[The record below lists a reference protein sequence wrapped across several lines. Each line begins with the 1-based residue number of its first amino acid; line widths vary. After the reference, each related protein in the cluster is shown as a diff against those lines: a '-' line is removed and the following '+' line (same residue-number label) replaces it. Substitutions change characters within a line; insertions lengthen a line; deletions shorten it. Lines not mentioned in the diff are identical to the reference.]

1 EYPSIVFD
9 NEYLKRDPALEWV
22 TPGHPLF
29 EAVREEVTEHVREDL
44 QRGAVFFDLHHAQPC
59 RLDVFAASIKDGRGN
74 QLHRRLFV
82 VQADLSGQMSIRQP
96 TIFLDLA
103 LAPKGTAVP
112 DGDGMPD
119 QTAAERFLI
128 AGALNPFLSEV
139 AAQRARETA
148 TITRHLEISLKELI
162 HRQSLRMADL

>member
-1 EYPSIVFD
+1 M
-9 NEYLKRDPALEWV
+9 KRDPTLEWV

-29 EAVREEVTEHVREDL
+29 EAVREDVTEQVREDL
-44 QRGAVFFDLHHAQPC
+44 QRGAVFYDLHHAAPY

-82 VQADLSGQMSIRQP
+82 VQAEMTGTMSIRQP

-103 LAPKGTAVP
+103 LAPKGNGVP

-128 AGALNPFLSEV
+128 SHRSQPISRGSRRATGA
-139 AAQRARETA
+139 
-148 TITRHLEISLKELI
+148 
-162 HRQSLRMADL
+162 